1 MSKYTQS
8 IIALEQNLIQAQ
20 QIQARIDE
28 LKSQMDDMNK
38 QYLVMLEAQQIL
50 TTVSDDNT
58 TLVLD
63 YITGIINKTL
73 SELFPHDNRRI
84 YLEKSMYQGQYA
96 HINIKLTGTNGK
108 KRDLTLQSGTG
119 LRQTISF
126 LFILSL
132 IEIRKGRR
140 FLLADELL
148 SGLHPEAKRIVMEI
162 VTIFAEEGFQFC
174 FVEYGVNNI
183 GKIYIVE
190 KPDQVATVTP
200 LDGNYHDEVFVFNR
214 PPEEVDLSLRVDES
228 IPDEEA
234 EEAIV

>member
-8 IIALEQNLIQAQ
+8 ILKLEQDFIQAN
-20 QIQARIDE
+20 QIKQKIDE
-28 LKSQMDDMNK
+28 LKCNLDSMNK
-38 QYLVMLEAQQIL
+38 QYITMLEAQQLL

-58 TLVLD
+58 NLVLD

-73 SELFPHDNRRI
+73 GELFPHDNRRI
-84 YLEKSMYQGQYA
+84 FLEKTMYQGQYA

-108 KRDLTLQSGTG
+108 KRDLQLQSGTG

-148 SGLHPEAKRIVMEI
+148 SGLHPEAKRIIMDI
-162 VTIFAEEGFQFC
+162 VKIFAEEGFQFA
-174 FVEYGVNNI
+174 FVEYGVNDV
-183 GKIYIVE
+183 GRVYIVE
-190 KPDQVATVTP
+190 KPNQVAKVTP
-200 LDGNYHDEVFVFNR
+200 LDGKYNDEVFIFNR
-214 PPEEVDLSLRVDES
+214 PPEDVDLSLRVDES
-228 IPDEEA
+228 IPEET
-234 EEAIV
+234 